1 MLSPVASCAPL
12 YDNTMFY
19 EECKSQFLS
28 RTKTKHL
35 PSRVF
40 GKHCAITDYSFM
52 SANNTLHLLH
62 TAKNN
67 SPDTAVYYNVHD
79 MSLRDCH
86 TTPSV
91 YNYYNVSGGLSTKR
105 GPRPVDLIWRLAIE
119 EMETKKYTNHEGSDL
134 PFSAVLLAFCRY
146 IIPNNTIIR
155 YSGALYFLYNLI
167 KYRGDYVRAAT
178 AVIVQISHPM
188 LRYST

>member
-1 MLSPVASCAPL
+1 
-12 YDNTMFY
+12 MFY

-35 PSRVF
+35 PSSVF

-134 PFSAVLLAFCRY
+134 PFSAVL
-146 IIPNNTIIR
+146 
-155 YSGALYFLYNLI
+155 GALYFLYNLI

>member
-1 MLSPVASCAPL
+1 MSQCHLT
-12 YDNTMFY
+12 NT
-19 EECKSQFLS
+19 SS
-28 RTKTKHL
+28 
-35 PSRVF
+35 V

-134 PFSAVLLAFCRY
+134 PFSAVLLAFCRQLDVT
-146 IIPNNTIIR
+146 PCTIVTACAIDYYYAQK
-155 YSGALYFLYNLI
+155 YSILGKCY
-167 KYRGDYVRAAT
+167 
-178 AVIVQISHPM
+178 Q
-188 LRYST
+188 